1 MVVVT
6 LCIKDEGSITFEDVA
21 VYFSWEEWALL
32 NETQKLLYC
41 NVMLE
46 NFALMASLAYVSS
59 FLPMLEIVVTDME
72 SLQPQIPETP
82 QKGKST

>member
-1 MVVVT
+1 MAS
-6 LCIKDEGSITFEDVA
+6 LCPPGSITFEDVA

-46 NFALMASLAYVSS
+46 NFALMASLDLHLLSVLYPTLSPALGSS
-59 FLPMLEIVVTDME
+59 LCPLCPPCCD
-72 SLQPQIPETP
+72 L
-82 QKGKST
+82 